1 LLTRY
6 TLEIVAVVWLVL
18 VAVQYL
24 SRYFITGP
32 DMDFTWAYYGMLSL
46 MIITVIGRLFA
57 ARRR

>member
-1 LLTRY
+1 MLTRY

-32 DMDFTWAYYGMLSL
+32 DMDITWAYYGMLSL
-46 MIITVIGRLFA
+46 MIITVTGRLFA